1 MEIKNRIIATEIA
14 ALGKGIR
21 YGIVDTKTG
30 RILENANGYG
40 FTTPQKAW
48 KVYCFK
54 RKHKEISEEASQKR
68 KAVAKF
74 IRENRELVEELR
86 ERIRLSC
93 ENCSAMTDREIGE
106 FISGKGVELPFPVR
120 HLKKQL

>member
-1 MEIKNRIIATEIA
+1 MEIENRIIAMEIP

-21 YGIVDTKTG
+21 YGIVDTATG
-30 RILENANGYG
+30 SVIDNANGYG
-40 FTTPQKAW
+40 YTTPQKAW
-48 KVYCFK
+48 SAYCFK
-54 RKHKEISEEASQKR
+54 RKHGEISEEASQKR

-74 IRENRELVEELR
+74 IRENRELIEELR

>member
-1 MEIKNRIIATEIA
+1 MEIENRIIATEIP

-21 YGIVDTKTG
+21 YGIVDTETG
-30 RILENANGYG
+30 RILENANGFG
-40 FTTPQKAW
+40 FTTQQKAW
-48 KVYCFK
+48 SAYCFK

-74 IRENRELVEELR
+74 IRENRGLIEELR

-93 ENCSAMTDREIGE
+93 ENCSAMTDGEIGE
-106 FISGKGVELPFPVR
+106 FISGKGMELPFPVR